1 MSDIDYETL
10 EHGQGT
16 PLVMLH
22 GMMGAPENWTG
33 TFPSL
38 PDTCLAVALRFPFFE
53 DGFRLDSVPEVTNYA
68 QGYLDQAGFE
78 HFVLC
83 GNSLGGHVALDLALR
98 LPERCAGLV
107 LTGSSGLFERTFG
120 TVVTRPP
127 RSWVQAKVR
136 DIFFAEEH
144 VTEEMV
150 DMVWNIIS
158 ERRNV
163 RVLIQIA
170 KSAKRDNV
178 AERLKKITCPVL
190 LVWGRQDQI
199 TPPEVA
205 EEFHGF
211 LPNSELVWVDDC
223 GHAPMMEYPDA
234 FGRIVSEWWGRQVEP
249 ALAGPSK

>member
-136 DIFFAEEH
+136 EI
-144 VTEEMV
+144 
-150 DMVWNIIS
+150 
-158 ERRNV
+158 
-163 RVLIQIA
+163 
-170 KSAKRDNV
+170 
-178 AERLKKITCPVL
+178 
-190 LVWGRQDQI
+190 
-199 TPPEVA
+199 
-205 EEFHGF
+205 
-211 LPNSELVWVDDC
+211 
-223 GHAPMMEYPDA
+223 
-234 FGRIVSEWWGRQVEP
+234 
-249 ALAGPSK
+249 